1 MIFIWFFCRNYD
13 IIILTV
19 DRANLHSYMLKN
31 KGDYYMLSFEN
42 LTFIVLDVSISIWSI
57 LISFAIV
64 AIMTIIIYILIFLKK
79 SKKTFFNSQE
89 VDNIEFKRLEKFETL
104 RNDFEVELGKIKKI
118 RKLKK

>member
-1 MIFIWFFCRNYD
+1 
-13 IIILTV
+13 
-19 DRANLHSYMLKN
+19 
-31 KGDYYMLSFEN
+31 MLSFEN

-79 SKKTFFNSQE
+79 IKKTFFNFQE
-89 VDNIEFKRLEKFETL
+89 VDNTEFKRLEKFETL
-104 RNDFEVELGKIKKI
+104 RNDFEIELGKIKKI